1 MISLKLLFSPD
12 TGKILGAQAS
22 GKKGV
27 DKRIDVLAVVQR
39 AGLTVNDLEHR
50 ELTYAPPFNSA
61 RDVVNQAGMV
71 AANVIKG
78 DTVICHVRD
87 VLQREPGSYCL
98 LDIRSPAELK
108 QFGEYPDALS
118 IPLDSLREN
127 LDKLPEDK
135 EIIIGCQSGLRGHV
149 AYRMLQSHGFR
160 TYNLSGGF
168 ITWQAV
174 TESMSQ

>member
-1 MISLKLLFSPD
+1 
-12 TGKILGAQAS
+12 
-22 GKKGV
+22 
-27 DKRIDVLAVVQR
+27 
-39 AGLTVNDLEHR
+39 
-50 ELTYAPPFNSA
+50 
-61 RDVVNQAGMV
+61 MV

-174 TESMSQ
+174 TEWMGR

>member
-1 MISLKLLFSPD
+1 
-12 TGKILGAQAS
+12 
-22 GKKGV
+22 
-27 DKRIDVLAVVQR
+27 
-39 AGLTVNDLEHR
+39 
-50 ELTYAPPFNSA
+50 
-61 RDVVNQAGMV
+61 
-71 AANVIKG
+71 
-78 DTVICHVRD
+78 
-87 VLQREPGSYCL
+87 
-98 LDIRSPAELK
+98 
-108 QFGEYPDALS
+108 ALS